1 MITRLP
7 FVVCVFSLFCML
19 IHLWI
24 HLFYCICFSFDE
36 LATFDLYHCLHSV
49 LFTLFLFSFL
59 PSIGAE
65 VVEPWSPS
73 HFFKKTH
80 FELAKSWL
88 LLRVAIWL
96 ACSGRPWRHSWVIP
110 AHCTSRR
117 CFQCYLAY
125 WLATILTCILYT
137 GHVAFVG
144 ILCKVF
150 YSLPSVSGQK
160 PSL

>member
-73 HFFKKTH
+73 HFFKKG
-80 FELAKSWL
+80 FEIWGPATKRPQSRKVLFSCHWSECETFVLFIALA
-88 LLRVAIWL
+88 
-96 ACSGRPWRHSWVIP
+96 
-110 AHCTSRR
+110 T
-117 CFQCYLAY
+117 YLA
-125 WLATILTCILYT
+125 
-137 GHVAFVG
+137 VAPF
-144 ILCKVF
+144 
-150 YSLPSVSGQK
+150 VSGIFLPLK
-160 PSL
+160 YFSSCKII